1 MSQIWSNRIYRKRN
15 LPAVRESLPLR
26 LTFSVTLS
34 SKMRI
39 VMLITKTIAKEVKSI
54 TMMSLKMRIAIVTAN
69 PILPK
74 KFKVPRRWGGSW
86 KSSRTRPAGSPT
98 SSWCSA
104 VAPWDRNC
112 HHAIIEW
119 VKHKTVSN
127 SLEFPVV
134 VEHLPPGAL
143 FCVHSFFQQMNKW
156 LRVVPPLPSMVWY
169 LVSWVEKVWFVI
181 WGDYSGLVW

>member
-54 TMMSLKMRIAIVTAN
+54 TMMSLKVRIAIVTTN

-143 FCVHSFFQQMNKW
+143 FFVHSFFFNKW
-156 LRVVPPLPSMVWY
+156 TNDCELCPRCP
-169 LVSWVEKVWFVI
+169 VWFGI
-181 WGDYSGLVW
+181 WSRESKRFGL